1 MRYPIVIHKDL
12 ESAYGVTV
20 PDLPGCFSAGD
31 TLEEAVEHAQEAV
44 ECHLEGIVE
53 DSEAIPEPKPIEE
66 HRANPDFANGVWVL
80 IEVDLAKLDDKAE
93 RVNITV
99 PRRVLTLIDE
109 HAKARH
115 ESRSGFLARA
125 ALAEIRREVGA
136 R

>member
-1 MRYPIVIHKDL
+1 MRYPVVIHKDP
-12 ESAYGVTV
+12 ECAYGVTV

-31 TLEEAVEHAQEAV
+31 TLEQAVEHAEEAI
-44 ECHLEGIVE
+44 ECHLEGMIE
-53 DSEAIPEPKPIEE
+53 DGEAIPEPKPVED
-66 HRANPDFANGVWVL
+66 HRANPDFANGIWVL
-80 IEVDLAKLDDKAE
+80 IAVDIAKLDDKAE

-99 PRRVLTLIDE
+99 PRRVLVLIDE

-125 ALAEIRREVGA
+125 ALAEIRREVEG